1 MVILYNNTCKGNEP
15 SPLPR
20 VGSPPFARERRF
32 NMNKKQRLDYLQEQ
46 LLEASY
52 LVFDG
57 FINDYDDYKEY
68 SRVENLFFDTIYYD
82 WR

>member
-1 MVILYNNTCKGNEP
+1 
-15 SPLPR
+15 
-20 VGSPPFARERRF
+20 VGSPPLAYERRF

-57 FINDYDDYKEY
+57 FINDYDDYEEY
-68 SRVENLFFDTIYYD
+68 SRVDNLFFNTIYYD

>member
-1 MVILYNNTCKGNEP
+1 
-15 SPLPR
+15 
-20 VGSPPFARERRF
+20 VGSPPLAHERRF

-57 FINDYDDYKEY
+57 FINDYDDYEEY
-68 SRVENLFFDTIYYD
+68 SRVDNLFFNTIYYD

>member
-1 MVILYNNTCKGNEP
+1 
-15 SPLPR
+15 
-20 VGSPPFARERRF
+20 
-32 NMNKKQRLDYLQEQ
+32 MNKKQRLNYLQEQ

-57 FINDYDDYKEY
+57 IIYDYDDYEEY
-68 SRVENLFFDTIYYD
+68 SRVDNLFFNTIYYD